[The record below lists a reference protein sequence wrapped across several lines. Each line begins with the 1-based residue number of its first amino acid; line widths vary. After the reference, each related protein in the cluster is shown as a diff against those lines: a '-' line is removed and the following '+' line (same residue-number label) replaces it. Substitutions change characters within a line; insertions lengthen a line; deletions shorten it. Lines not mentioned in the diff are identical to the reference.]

1 MQTYDTTFTYT
12 GRRKVYSNGT
22 LVIDANR
29 GTWLQRDMKGGWVSG
44 SHGPDWKRKLKEGL
58 LTGSMDV
65 SITRDNFQIG
75 THDRT
80 IRRISD
86 GFRQRAVEPS
96 NNTTLSVSFP
106 LDATKLNAAS
116 VDVSRRFTQEIYK
129 HRNAM
134 LGELLA
140 ESKSTAALIG
150 SNIRTVVDFALDARR
165 SGLKV
170 LRSFDWSNGV
180 PYRKGTLRGRVR
192 PVKHDLDEVLDRLA
206 SGYLQVV
213 FVYKPLIADI
223 AATANAILE
232 VPPVVKKKIKGSAA
246 VETISSVLSP
256 PTYTGYAGMGW
267 VHTSRALE
275 KAIMKYM
282 TILRAERSAT
292 LPEQLGLLPRDFIP
306 TLYELVPF
314 SWAIDYVTNLNSI
327 VSWFSTYAV
336 GGGVGPIQRT
346 RVITQEVEVLSHD
359 ISFAPSGWVTDS
371 NSFGQTKLT
380 SSRRWIRRDTVGYP
394 AMPSPIL
401 RGLSNQSQAA
411 NLAAVAKLLFL
422 RADTVKQS
430 RLITHPF
437 TQQG

>member
-1 MQTYDTTFTYT
+1 MQNYDITVHYT

-22 LVIDANR
+22 LVLDVNR
-29 GTWLQRDMKGGWVSG
+29 GTWLQRDMRSGIVSG
-44 SHGPDWKRKLKEGL
+44 SHGPDWKKKLRDGL
-58 LTGSMDV
+58 LTGDMDV
-65 SITRDNFQIG
+65 TITRDNFVIG

-80 IRRISD
+80 IRRLSD
-86 GFRQRAVEPS
+86 GFRQRATEPS
-96 NNTTLSVSFP
+96 NNTALSVSFP
-106 LDATKLNAAS
+106 LDASKLNTAN
-116 VDVSRRFTQEIYK
+116 VDASRRFTEEVYK

-140 ESKSTAALIG
+140 ESKTTAALIG
-150 SNIRTVVDFALDARR
+150 GHIRTVVEFVQDARR
-165 SGLKV
+165 SGLRV
-170 LRSFDWSNGV
+170 LRSYDWSNGV
-180 PYRKGTLRGRVR
+180 PYRFGTLKGRTR
-192 PVKHDLDEVLDRLA
+192 PVKTDMNEVLDRIA

-213 FVYKPLIADI
+213 FVYRPLIADI
-223 AATANAILE
+223 ATAANAILE
-232 VPPVVKKKIKGSAA
+232 VPPVVKRKIKGSAA
-246 VETISSVLSP
+246 VETRHSTLSP

-267 VHTSRALE
+267 VHTSRAVE

-282 TILRAERSAT
+282 TILRAERSAS

-346 RVITQEVEVLSHD
+346 RVITQEVEARSYD
-359 ISFAPSGWVTDS
+359 ISYAPSGWVTES
-371 NSFGQTKLT
+371 NSFGETKLT
-380 SSRRWIRRDTVGYP
+380 SSRRWIRRDKVSYP

-401 RGLSNQSQAA
+401 RGLSRSDQAA

-422 RADTVKQS
+422 RSDTIRQS